1 MAKCKMKRIEIA
13 ALLSDSKKIV
23 ERLQRRGVV
32 EICDNTDEELV
43 RLNTQAMI
51 GVFEKNLNLAE
62 QAKEIM
68 ARYVPVKTGLFDSL
82 RGRRELTTEAFGKQ
96 VEQAE
101 RMLKKCYDIVSLEKQ
116 IHDASEEMIRLRT
129 QMDALEPW
137 RKLDVSMAAASTRRT
152 RCFAGSL
159 PGFHSAEELTA
170 FLREGDNAPTAFE
183 LEVAFATKEQ
193 TCIWV
198 ICLDTIGQQVEEAL
212 RAQGFARASDPG
224 KEPPEQCI
232 RAMQLRTGE
241 CEEAVNRARKEIAGF
256 TGCEPGID
264 FLIDYFTMRKEKYE
278 VLNRLGMTKNTMI
291 LEGYLPERAV
301 TRLVN
306 ELEQRFRVAIT
317 ISEPE
322 EDEDV
327 PVLLENNGFSSPVE
341 PITEMYALP
350 AKKDIDPTPVMAVF
364 YYLFFGLML
373 SDAGY
378 GCLMVLV
385 SALALKKFPLEGN
398 MRKTMKM
405 FLYSGVSTIFWG
417 ALFGTWFGDIVPVI
431 CKNFLHRPAP
441 RMAIWF
447 DPVSDPMKLLL
458 FSLGLGILHLFLG
471 LGVHFYQLW
480 TAGKRWDAFCDTA
493 PIYLLVLGAAPV
505 GAGMLTEVPA
515 ILNTIGMYVMLVG
528 VILIILTASRTSKNI
543 FARLGGGL
551 YGLYNAA
558 SGYLSDVLS
567 YSRLLALGLATG
579 VIGQVVNLLGTIPE
593 NPIVKGILLFFV
605 FIVGHTLNMAI
616 NMLGAYVHTNRLQYV
631 ELFSKF
637 YEGGG
642 RAFKPFAVHT
652 KYVKFKEEA

>member
-152 RCFAGSL
+152 PCFAGSL

-198 ICLDTIGQQVEEAL
+198 ICLDTIAQQVEEAL
-212 RAQGFARASDPG
+212 RAQGFARPSDPG

-241 CEEAVNRARKEIAGF
+241 CEEAVNRARKEIAG
-256 TGCEPGID
+256 
-264 FLIDYFTMRKEKYE
+264 
-278 VLNRLGMTKNTMI
+278 
-291 LEGYLPERAV
+291 
-301 TRLVN
+301 
-306 ELEQRFRVAIT
+306 
-317 ISEPE
+317 
-322 EDEDV
+322 
-327 PVLLENNGFSSPVE
+327 
-341 PITEMYALP
+341 
-350 AKKDIDPTPVMAVF
+350 
-364 YYLFFGLML
+364 
-373 SDAGY
+373 
-378 GCLMVLV
+378 
-385 SALALKKFPLEGN
+385 
-398 MRKTMKM
+398 
-405 FLYSGVSTIFWG
+405 
-417 ALFGTWFGDIVPVI
+417 
-431 CKNFLHRPAP
+431 
-441 RMAIWF
+441 
-447 DPVSDPMKLLL
+447 
-458 FSLGLGILHLFLG
+458 
-471 LGVHFYQLW
+471 
-480 TAGKRWDAFCDTA
+480 
-493 PIYLLVLGAAPV
+493 
-505 GAGMLTEVPA
+505 
-515 ILNTIGMYVMLVG
+515 
-528 VILIILTASRTSKNI
+528 
-543 FARLGGGL
+543 
-551 YGLYNAA
+551 
-558 SGYLSDVLS
+558 
-567 YSRLLALGLATG
+567 
-579 VIGQVVNLLGTIPE
+579 
-593 NPIVKGILLFFV
+593 
-605 FIVGHTLNMAI
+605 GH
-616 NMLGAYVHTNRLQYV
+616 
-631 ELFSKF
+631 
-637 YEGGG
+637 
-642 RAFKPFAVHT
+642 
-652 KYVKFKEEA
+652 